1 MTRHRVLRGTV
12 LARTL
17 VRFNMDDG
25 DFQHGWK
32 ITDFQVRVVN
42 PQIPTEWCNGI
53 LGLND
58 RLSIPWDF
66 GDFDQC
72 PQIAWATCGNSGNAT
87 ITGVVTTSLIDEN
100 EVITDDLFFVGDVT
114 GDDAE
119 LNYYIKIES
128 VQWAKNQALYQT
140 ARNAAQ
146 GAFE

>member
-12 LARTL
+12 LGRTL

-32 ITDFQVRVVN
+32 ITDFQVRCIN

-58 RLSIPWDF
+58 RLNIPWDF
-66 GDFDQC
+66 GDFDQS
-72 PQIAWATCGNSGNAT
+72 PQIAWATEGAAGGASVGGRAA
-87 ITGVVTTSLIDEN
+87 TSLIDDN
-100 EVITDDLFFVGDVT
+100 EFITDDLFLIGDVT
-114 GDDAE
+114 GDDSDF
-119 LNYYIKIES
+119 NYYIKIES
-128 VQWAKNQALYQT
+128 VQFTMNQGLYQA
-140 ARNAAQ
+140 ARNASQ

>member
-12 LARTL
+12 LGRTL

-32 ITDFQVRVVN
+32 ITDFQVRTIN
-42 PQIPTEWCNGI
+42 PQIPGEWCNAI

-58 RLSIPWDF
+58 RLNIPWDF
-66 GDFDQC
+66 ADTDQS
-72 PQIAWATCGNSGNAT
+72 PQIGWATCGNGGNAT
-87 ITGVVTTSLIDEN
+87 IAGMLVTSLVDEN
-100 EVITDDLFFVGDVT
+100 EFVTEDLFLYGDVT
-114 GDDAE
+114 GDDDHF
-119 LNYYIKIES
+119 NYYIKIES
-128 VQWAKNQALYQT
+128 VQWAKNQALYQS

>member
-1 MTRHRVLRGTV
+1 MSRHRVLRGTV
-12 LARTL
+12 LPRVL

-32 ITDFQVRVVN
+32 ITDFQVRTVN

-58 RLSIPWDF
+58 RLNIPWGF
-66 GDFDQC
+66 GDFDQS
-72 PQIAWATCGNSGNAT
+72 PQIAWATCGNSVNNT
-87 ITGVVTTSLIDEN
+87 TTGIIVTSLIDDN
-100 EVITDDLFFVGDVT
+100 EFITDDLFFIGDLT

-128 VQWAKNQALYQT
+128 VQFTKNQGLYQA

>member
-12 LARTL
+12 KARVQ

-58 RLSIPWDF
+58 RLNIPWDF

-87 ITGVVTTSLIDEN
+87 ISGPVTTSLIDEN
-100 EVITDDLFFVGDVT
+100 EFVTDDLFFIGDVT
-114 GDDAE
+114 GDDDE

-128 VQWAKNQALYQT
+128 VNWAKNQALYQT